1 MLGGPWQSATLCGS
15 LRLPEAVV
23 DFTLKAD
30 IGLIRR
36 ARPQAA
42 NRASKESGR

>member
-1 MLGGPWQSATLCGS
+1 

-42 NRASKESGR
+42 NRQPRIQKSGR